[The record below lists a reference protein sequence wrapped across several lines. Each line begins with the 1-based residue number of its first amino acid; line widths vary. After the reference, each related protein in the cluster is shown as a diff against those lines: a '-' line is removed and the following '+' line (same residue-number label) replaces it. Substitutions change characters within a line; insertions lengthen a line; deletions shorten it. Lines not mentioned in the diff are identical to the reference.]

1 MFDLNNIKH
10 AAERNKKVLQLKPA
24 LARGSDTA
32 KARLDKD
39 MHFDIDVDGVKI
51 SAEVPRHYGGNG
63 TGAGSSAHSLASLIC
78 CAMVCYLIKFA
89 EKGIP
94 LQGLE
99 MEVKGD
105 WDKKET
111 NGYTGVRYIVNVE
124 SDAPEEEIQQ
134 AIEEAEA
141 MSFGL
146 AVLQQPVKTH
156 RELRITTVS

>member
-10 AAERNKKVLQLKPA
+10 AAERNKKVVRLKPA
-24 LARGSDTA
+24 LTRGTETA

-39 MHFDIDVDGVKI
+39 MRFDIDVDGVKI
-51 SAEVPRHYGGNG
+51 SAEVPQQYGGNG
-63 TGAGSSAHSLASLIC
+63 TGAGSSAHTLASLIN

-94 LQGLE
+94 LTGLG

-105 WDKKET
+105 WDKAET

-134 AIEEAEA
+134 AIEEAESI
-141 MSFGL
+141 SFGL

-156 RELRITTVS
+156 REVHITAAG